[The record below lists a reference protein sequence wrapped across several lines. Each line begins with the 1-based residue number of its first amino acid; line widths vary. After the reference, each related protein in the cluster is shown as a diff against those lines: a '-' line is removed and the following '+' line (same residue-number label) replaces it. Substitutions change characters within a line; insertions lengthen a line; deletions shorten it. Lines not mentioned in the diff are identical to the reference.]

1 VGQGLLII
9 EATRLHSDTP
19 PSVELFWTSDHADA
33 ETSIPDNTQHSQD
46 RTPIPLA
53 GFEPAN
59 PATEPP
65 QTHTSDRGAAG
76 IGNFWYQKPNVDHR
90 RQAVGLDPDAVPSI
104 SILADI
110 FLQFIFVLSV
120 L

>member
-1 VGQGLLII
+1 MPKQR
-9 EATRLHSDTP
+9 RL
-19 PSVELFWTSDHADA
+19 
-33 ETSIPDNTQHSQD
+33 PDNTQHSQD

-59 PATEPP
+59 PASERQ
-65 QTHTSDRGAAG
+65 QTHTSDRGAAT
-76 IGNFWYQKPNVDHR
+76 IGSLWYQKPNVDHR

-104 SILADI
+104 SILEHI
-110 FLQFIFVLSV
+110 FLRFIFVLSV